1 LCHAHPNAICDFQEA
16 DENIEPFKHYYGI
29 TEQEELAANKIL

>member
-1 LCHAHPNAICDFQEA
+1 MLIQTRFVNKAFQEA